1 MFNLVII
8 EYDDSMYDCFQPFN
22 QCLLRMI
29 GPAAERW
36 RGDYVAHGQK
46 YLNSDDMDD
55 CDATDQDLV
64 TDDLPIIALD
74 LDTTSLGPI
83 IAYLN
88 WHEQNDRDHLSILM
102 GAH

>member
-1 MFNLVII
+1 
-8 EYDDSMYDCFQPFN
+8 
-22 QCLLRMI
+22 MI